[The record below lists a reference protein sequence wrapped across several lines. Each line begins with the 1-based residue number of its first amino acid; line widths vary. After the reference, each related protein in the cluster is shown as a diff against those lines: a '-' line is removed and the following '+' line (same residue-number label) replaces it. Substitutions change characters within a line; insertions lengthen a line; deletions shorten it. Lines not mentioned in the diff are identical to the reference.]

1 MGNNGIFGEGHV
13 VNEPTP
19 DEQAIA
25 DYFLGYTDTPPDVA
39 EEQAEEQA
47 EPTDGDASDEDAAK
61 ADKDDGEKPADKKT
75 VGEPTADSSKQA
87 ASQQAAPTVQQGEQD
102 PAAAWQMEKQ
112 QYEQALQY
120 MAALLQQ
127 FGALSPFPG
136 TAPAVQ
142 PTPQAGGAQQQP
154 GLPPTV
160 QQIFGLPMAGA
171 MGVPGM
177 VPPAS
182 PFVPNAGFPAFGQ
195 AQPTGQQQTAA
206 QTAASE
212 QESEED
218 LDEQFYTKPSQAAQK
233 VAERVLERKAQE
245 FMQKYVLP
253 QIAQREAY
261 FGQVM
266 GQILMPV
273 FERLQQYEWATRVAQ
288 EYQHLMEQHGDD
300 FAQAVPEIRAMLRED
315 PNLMQQF
322 RFNPQQVNLT
332 SLYAKA
338 KERMKAKGAQPGQA
352 QQQQQPK
359 LQAVPGGKGAARMPQ
374 AGAARVRAED
384 DNDALVEAALGPVG
398 AGGLWG

>member
-1 MGNNGIFGEGHV
+1 MSNNGIFGEAHV

-39 EEQAEEQA
+39 GEQSEPAKDVSADEPQA
-47 EPTDGDASDEDAAK
+47 KTDEGAA
-61 ADKDDGEKPADKKT
+61 DQPADKT
-75 VGEPTADSSKQA
+75 AADNQTADHVSPT
-87 ASQQAAPTVQQGEQD
+87 ASQQAAPTVQQGAQD

-127 FGALSPFPG
+127 FGALPPVPG
-136 TAPAVQ
+136 TAPVVQ
-142 PTPQAGGAQQQP
+142 PTPQAGGVQQQP

-160 QQIFGLPMAGA
+160 QQILGLPMAGA
-171 MGVPGM
+171 MGVPWM

-195 AQPTGQQQTAA
+195 AQPAGQQQTAA
-206 QTAASE
+206 QPAASD

-245 FMQKYVLP
+245 FVQKYVLP

-273 FERLQQYEWATRVAQ
+273 FERLQQYDWATRVAQ

-338 KERMKAKGAQPGQA
+338 KERLKAKGAQ
-352 QQQQQPK
+352 QQQPPK

>member
-1 MGNNGIFGEGHV
+1 MSNNGIFGEAHV
-13 VNEPTP
+13 VNEPTA

-39 EEQAEEQA
+39 EEQAE
-47 EPTDGDASDEDAAK
+47 PTDGDASDEHTAT
-61 ADKDDGEKPADKKT
+61 ADKDAGEQPADKKT
-75 VGEPTADSSKQA
+75 VVEQTADSSKQA
-87 ASQQAAPTVQQGEQD
+87 ASQQAAPTVQQGAQD

-136 TAPAVQ
+136 TAPVVQ
-142 PTPQAGGAQQQP
+142 PTPQAGGVQQQP

-160 QQIFGLPMAGA
+160 QQILGLPMAGA

-206 QTAASE
+206 QPAASD

-245 FMQKYVLP
+245 FVQKYVLP

-273 FERLQQYEWATRVAQ
+273 FERLQQYDWATRVAQ

-338 KERMKAKGAQPGQA
+338 KERLKAKGAQ
-352 QQQQQPK
+352 QQQPPK

>member
-1 MGNNGIFGEGHV
+1 MSNNGIFGEAHV
-13 VNEPTP
+13 VNEPTA

-39 EEQAEEQA
+39 GEQSEPAKDVAADEPQA
-47 EPTDGDASDEDAAK
+47 KTDEGAADQPDDK
-61 ADKDDGEKPADKKT
+61 TAADNQ
-75 VGEPTADSSKQA
+75 TADHISPT
-87 ASQQAAPTVQQGEQD
+87 ASQQAAPTVQQGAQD
-102 PAAAWQMEKQ
+102 PAAAWQMEKR

-127 FGALSPFPG
+127 FGALPPVPG
-136 TAPAVQ
+136 TAPVVQ
-142 PTPQAGGAQQQP
+142 HTPQAGGVQQQP

-160 QQIFGLPMAGA
+160 QQILGLPMAGA

-195 AQPTGQQQTAA
+195 AQPAGQQQTAA
-206 QTAASE
+206 QPAASD

-245 FMQKYVLP
+245 FVQKYVLP

-273 FERLQQYEWATRVAQ
+273 FERLQQYDWATRVAQ

-338 KERMKAKGAQPGQA
+338 KERLKAKGAQ
-352 QQQQQPK
+352 QQQPPK

>member
-1 MGNNGIFGEGHV
+1 MGNNGIFGEEHV
-13 VNEPTP
+13 VSEQRP

-39 EEQAEEQA
+39 GEQA
-47 EPTDGDASDEDAAK
+47 EPTDGDASEEHTAT
-61 ADKDDGEKPADKKT
+61 ADKDAGEQP
-75 VGEPTADSSKQA
+75 ADSSKQA
-87 ASQQAAPTVQQGEQD
+87 ASQQAEPTVQQGAQD

-120 MAALLQQ
+120 MAALLRQV
-127 FGALSPFPG
+127 GALSP
-136 TAPAVQ
+136 
-142 PTPQAGGAQQQP
+142 GAQQQP

-160 QQIFGLPMAGA
+160 QQTFGLPLAGA

-182 PFVPNAGFPAFGQ
+182 PFVPHAGFPAFGQ

-206 QTAASE
+206 QPAASE
-212 QESEED
+212 KESDED

-245 FMQKYVLP
+245 LVQKYVMP

-266 GQILMPV
+266 GQILNPV

-300 FAQAVPEIRAMLRED
+300 FAQAVKEIRVMLRED

-338 KERMKAKGAQPGQA
+338 KERLKAKGAQPGQS

-359 LQAVPGGKGAARMPQ
+359 LQALPGGKGAARMPQ

>member
-1 MGNNGIFGEGHV
+1 MGNNFPEGIFGDGHV
-13 VNEPTP
+13 VNEATP

-39 EEQAEEQA
+39 EEPS
-47 EPTDGDASDEDAAK
+47 EPTDGDIYDENTATE
-61 ADKDDGEKPADKKT
+61 DKGAGEHPADKNT
-75 VGEPTADSSKQA
+75 VVEQTADSSKQST
-87 ASQQAAPTVQQGEQD
+87 SQQAASTVQQTAQD

-120 MAALLQQ
+120 MAALLQKV
-127 FGALSPFPG
+127 GALPPVPG
-136 TAPAVQ
+136 AAQVVQ

-206 QTAASE
+206 QPAASE
-212 QESEED
+212 QENEED

-245 FMQKYVLP
+245 LVQKYVLP
-253 QIAQREAY
+253 QIAQREAF

-266 GQILMPV
+266 GQILTPV
-273 FERLQQYEWATRVAQ
+273 FERIQQYEWATRVAQ
-288 EYQHLMEQHGDD
+288 EYHHLMEQHGDD
-300 FAQAVPEIRAMLRED
+300 FAQAVPEIQAMLRED

-322 RFNPQQVNLT
+322 RYNPQQVNLT

-338 KERMKAKGAQPGQA
+338 KERLKAKGAQPGQA
-352 QQQQQPK
+352 QQQQPPK

-398 AGGLWG
+398 AGGLWE